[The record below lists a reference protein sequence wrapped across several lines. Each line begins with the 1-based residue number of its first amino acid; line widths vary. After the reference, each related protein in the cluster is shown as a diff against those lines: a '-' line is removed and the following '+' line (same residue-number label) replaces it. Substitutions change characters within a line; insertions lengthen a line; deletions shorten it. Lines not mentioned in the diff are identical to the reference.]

1 MGKELE
7 VVPAKKVCFHRYIHS
22 GIMLIFRCDSQQQVL
37 YVNFM
42 IIIFTTKRNAAK
54 YLKKFC
60 KIFLAGV
67 IAHKSIKIGSPSK
80 NFYNQ
85 TFH

>member
-1 MGKELE
+1 
-7 VVPAKKVCFHRYIHS
+7 
-22 GIMLIFRCDSQQQVL
+22 
-37 YVNFM
+37 M